1 MSERPV
7 SLSDEHD
14 QWLSRILE
22 GETTLSEFLAQES
35 KEAAQVADLLA
46 TAQEVHQLL
55 VPGGPSEAFA
65 VASRARI
72 MNRIRSKAS
81 VRARPRSRPLLS
93 GLFLRP
99 AYALVAMI
107 LLVSLAFSGIGVAS
121 AAVESLPGDPL
132 YGVKR
137 SLESVRLGLAW
148 SEENQALLFSEFVEE
163 RLAEAV
169 KALALG
175 RQSDA
180 ETALSDF
187 AETLDRQVGLL
198 ESSDIGEEG
207 DVLDRVEAEF
217 ANHLEVLT
225 RVQAQVP
232 AAAQDAIQHA
242 IERSSH
248 GQAVLQTLGEQ
259 GKPSDLAPGQEGQP
273 GRATPEPDEEQN
285 GTKKDK
291 TRTPGPRAQ
300 PTHKPSKTPRSK

>member
-14 QWLSRILE
+14 QWLSRLLE

-35 KEAAQVADLLA
+35 KDAAQVTDLLA

-55 VPGGPSEAFA
+55 VPASPSETFF

-72 MNRIRSKAS
+72 MNRIRSKSS
-81 VRARPRSRPLLS
+81 VRAKPRSRPLLS
-93 GLFLRP
+93 GIFLRP
-99 AYALVAMI
+99 AYALVALI
-107 LLVSLAFSGIGVAS
+107 LLVSLAFSGVGVAS
-121 AAVESLPGDPL
+121 AAAESLPGDPL

-137 SLESVRLGLAW
+137 SLEEVRLGLTW
-148 SEENQALLFSEFVEE
+148 NEESQVLLLSEFVEE
-163 RLAEAV
+163 RLAEAE

-180 ETALSDF
+180 EAALSDY

-198 ESSDIGEEG
+198 ESSGLGEGG
-207 DVLDRVEAEF
+207 DVLDRVEADV
-217 ANHLEVLT
+217 ANHLEVLA

-232 AAAQDAIQHA
+232 EAAQDAIQHA

-248 GQAVLQTLGEQ
+248 GQTVLQTLREH
-259 GKPSDLAPGQEGQP
+259 GKPSDLAPGQQGQP
-273 GRATPEPDEEQN
+273 GIATPEPDNEQN
-285 GTKKDK
+285 GAKKDK
-291 TRTPGPRAQ
+291 TRTPGAPPK
-300 PTHKPSKTPRSK
+300 PTHKPTKTPRS